1 MPCKQS
7 FITAFLQFGYLI
19 YEKVWHNFHSRKK
32 IWVPSKK
39 RSWKNYRK
47 NLIFFSYNLSQG
59 KRIELR
65 DFGAFTIKKRAER
78 VGRNPSTG
86 EKIEIKKKVFIH
98 FNPGKNLKKKL
109 NEK

>member
-1 MPCKQS
+1 MKKS
-7 FITAFLQFGYLI
+7 DIISILEKKFEYLPKREVERTI
-19 YEKVWHNFHSRKK
+19 EK
-32 IWVPSKK
+32 IL
-39 RSWKNYRK
+39 Y
-47 NLIFFSYNLSQG
+47 FFSYNLSQG

-65 DFGAFTIKKRAER
+65 DFGAFSIKKRAER

>member
-1 MPCKQS
+1 MKKS
-7 FITAFLQFGYLI
+7 DIISLLEKKFEYLPKREVERTL
-19 YEKVWHNFHSRKK
+19 EKILH
-32 IWVPSKK
+32 
-39 RSWKNYRK
+39 
-47 NLIFFSYNLSQG
+47 FFSYNLSQG

-65 DFGAFTIKKRAER
+65 DFGTFTIKKRAER

>member
-1 MPCKQS
+1 MKKS
-7 FITAFLQFGYLI
+7 DIISILEKKFEYLTKREVERTI
-19 YEKVWHNFHSRKK
+19 EK
-32 IWVPSKK
+32 IL
-39 RSWKNYRK
+39 Y
-47 NLIFFSYNLSQG
+47 FFSYNLAQG

-65 DFGAFTIKKRAER
+65 DFGAFSIKKRAER

>member
-1 MPCKQS
+1 MKKS
-7 FITAFLQFGYLI
+7 DIISILEKKFEYLPKREVERTI
-19 YEKVWHNFHSRKK
+19 EKILH
-32 IWVPSKK
+32 
-39 RSWKNYRK
+39 
-47 NLIFFSYNLSQG
+47 FFSQNLSQG

-65 DFGAFTIKKRAER
+65 DFGTFSIKKRAER

-86 EKIEIKKKVFIH
+86 ERIEIKKKVFIH